1 MGSFNDPIFCIASY
15 FRFFWLYKDAVEKQN
30 GCDAKFGVIL
40 RCIRRGVAI
49 LISSLKSDDD
59 GKCMKLTTMYVTW
72 QDYCST
78 MSKTNRQ
85 THTQTNKQTNRYTV
99 KELWKALS
107 CNYTCKGKML
117 CKIILKMI
125 RTFFIYFCKLGRS
138 KCLQNMIYHN

>member
-1 MGSFNDPIFCIASY
+1 MINTLNKNLSTVNEKKIQHISLQNLMKIKWEVSMIQFFCIASY
-15 FRFFWLYKDAVEKQN
+15 FRLFWLYKDAVEKQN

-107 CNYTCKGKML
+107 CN
-117 CKIILKMI
+117 
-125 RTFFIYFCKLGRS
+125 
-138 KCLQNMIYHN
+138 

>member
-1 MGSFNDPIFCIASY
+1 MKIKWEVSMIQFFCIASY
-15 FRFFWLYKDAVEKQN
+15 FRLFWLYKDAVEKQN

-85 THTQTNKQTNRYTV
+85 THTHKQTNKQTDIPLKNYEKLWVAIKRAKV
-99 KELWKALS
+99 KCFARLYWKWFEHFS
-107 CNYTCKGKML
+107 
-117 CKIILKMI
+117 
-125 RTFFIYFCKLGRS
+125 FIFV
-138 KCLQNMIYHN
+138 N

>member
-1 MGSFNDPIFCIASY
+1 MINTLNKNLSTVNEKKIQHIFRDTKVFKISWKIKWVVSMIQFFLY
-15 FRFFWLYKDAVEKQN
+15 RVLFSLFFWLYKDAVEKQN

-72 QDYCST
+72 QDYGST
-78 MSKTNRQ
+78 MSK
-85 THTQTNKQTNRYTV
+85 TNKQTNRYAV

-107 CNYTCKGKML
+107 CN
-117 CKIILKMI
+117 
-125 RTFFIYFCKLGRS
+125 
-138 KCLQNMIYHN
+138 

>member
-1 MGSFNDPIFCIASY
+1 MIYTLNKNLSTVNEKKIHQIFIDTKVFKISWKIKWVVSMIQFFLY
-15 FRFFWLYKDAVEKQN
+15 RVLFSLFFWLYKDAVEKQN

-72 QDYCST
+72 QDYGST
-78 MSKTNRQ
+78 MSK
-85 THTQTNKQTNRYTV
+85 TNKQTNRYAV

-107 CNYTCKGKML
+107 CN
-117 CKIILKMI
+117 
-125 RTFFIYFCKLGRS
+125 
-138 KCLQNMIYHN
+138 

>member
-85 THTQTNKQTNRYTV
+85 THTQTNKQTDILLKNYEKLWVAIKRAKV
-99 KELWKALS
+99 KCFARLYWKWFEHFS
-107 CNYTCKGKML
+107 
-117 CKIILKMI
+117 
-125 RTFFIYFCKLGRS
+125 FIFV
-138 KCLQNMIYHN
+138 N

>member
-1 MGSFNDPIFCIASY
+1 MINTLNKNLSTVNEKKIHQIFIDTKVFKISWKIKWVVSMIQFFLY
-15 FRFFWLYKDAVEKQN
+15 RVLFSLFFWLYKDAVEKQN

-72 QDYCST
+72 QDYGST
-78 MSKTNRQ
+78 MSK
-85 THTQTNKQTNRYTV
+85 TNKQTNRYAV

-107 CNYTCKGKML
+107 CN
-117 CKIILKMI
+117 
-125 RTFFIYFCKLGRS
+125 
-138 KCLQNMIYHN
+138 